1 MVSQMISKI
10 ESRLGEDRIAELEK
24 IGRYSMYD
32 MKYRW
37 SLRQHIQHLQLMLL
51 ATLPYLDDYLL
62 NKDLALAYATIHDDP
77 ELYPPLGDV
86 QAAYKAVMARHERER
101 LEKLEEEAV
110 VHVIERFESRLP
122 GYGTQLHNYRR
133 QFSPE
138 AQLVHFLDK
147 ITAFY
152 EAMHELK
159 AGGEGVITAMSD
171 SSGRPVLNPFQGY
184 PKQTQGLI
192 ATRPFLSELVERE
205 CAGPFVAAA
214 PGLPY
219 LTLFKQ
225 GQSHTFDW
233 VKQRSDR
240 PYTGYSAYGAW
251 LKMILDSGDEELIE
265 RLYIPNPVH
274 FANCRS

>member
-1 MVSQMISKI
+1 MVNQIISQI
-10 ESRLGEDRIAELEK
+10 ESCLGGDRIAELEK

-62 NKDLALAYATIHDDP
+62 NKDLALTYATIHDDP
-77 ELYPPLGDV
+77 ELYPLLGDV
-86 QAAYKAVMARHERER
+86 QAACKAVMSRHERER
-101 LEKLEEEAV
+101 LEDLEEEAV
-110 VHVIERFESRLP
+110 TYVIGRFENRLP
-122 GYGTQLHNYRR
+122 DYGIPLRNYRR

-147 ITAFY
+147 IAAFY
-152 EAMHELK
+152 EAMHELM
-159 AGGEGVITAMSD
+159 AGEEGVITAMSD
-171 SSGRPVLNPFQGY
+171 PLGRPTLHPFQGY

-192 ATRPFLSELVERE
+192 EARPFLNELVRRE
-205 CAGPFVAAA
+205 CAGPFVTAA

-225 GQSHTFDW
+225 GEPHTLDW
-233 VKQRSDR
+233 VKQRADK
-240 PYTGYSAYGAW
+240 PYTGYSAYSPW
-251 LKMILDSGDEELIE
+251 LKMILESGDEELIE
-265 RLYIPNPVH
+265 RLYIPNPVQ

>member
-1 MVSQMISKI
+1 MVHLMILKL

-32 MKYRW
+32 MRYRW

-62 NKDLALAYATIHDDP
+62 NEELALAYATIHDDP

-110 VHVIERFESRLP
+110 VHVIERFENRLP
-122 GYGTQLHNYRR
+122 DYGIPLRNYRR

-147 ITAFY
+147 IAAFY
-152 EAMHELK
+152 EAMHELM

-171 SSGRPVLNPFQGY
+171 PSGRPVLNPFQGY
-184 PKQTQGLI
+184 PQQTRGLI
-192 ATRPFLSELVERE
+192 EARPFLNELVRCE
-205 CAGPFVAAA
+205 CAGPFVAPA

-225 GQSHTFDW
+225 GQSHTLEW
-233 VKQRSDR
+233 VKQRSGR
-240 PYTGYSAYGAW
+240 PYSGYSAYSAW
-251 LKMILDSGDEELIE
+251 LKMILDSGDEKLIE
-265 RLYIPNPVH
+265 RLYVPNHVH